1 MLQCVV
7 SIPFTRTC
15 LKSGK
20 TGLAYDPI
28 VAHYGLKEFL
38 AMQSESESES
48 STSNHIVMVPRIG

>member
-48 STSNHIVMVPRIG
+48 EYQ